1 MIRNVAKRTMRR
13 AAGALQRLEKGS
25 ASLEETEKQLKSL
38 AKFVG
43 EAFCISE
50 ETADRITSSY
60 AAAAKIAVEQ
70 SKISE
75 LVKAF
80 EEDDGA
86 NLAQEVL
93 DETQA

>member
-1 MIRNVAKRTMRR
+1 
-13 AAGALQRLEKGS
+13 
-25 ASLEETEKQLKSL
+25 
-38 AKFVG
+38 VG